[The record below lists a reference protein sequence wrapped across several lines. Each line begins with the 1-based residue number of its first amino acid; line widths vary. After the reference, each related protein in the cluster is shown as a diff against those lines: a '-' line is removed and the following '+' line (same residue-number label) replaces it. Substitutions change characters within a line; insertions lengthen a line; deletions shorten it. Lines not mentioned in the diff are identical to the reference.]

1 MIITHANFSKG
12 FRGGERQTLLLI
24 QELSNKGYT
33 QRVVTRVN
41 SELADKLEGIKNLTI
56 HRLAK
61 PYAIHISQVKDSS
74 VIHAHEAKAAQF
86 AYFAN
91 MFYKI
96 PYIITRR
103 VDNKIKNNIFNRS
116 MYANTSYVV
125 TVADDIQAMAL
136 EINKDLKIK
145 TIYSAFSTLEI
156 DENKVQKIQERFKG
170 KFLIGHIGE
179 LDNSQKGQYF
189 LIEAMRLLAKEFEDI
204 HLICLGKGKD
214 ADVFKE
220 QSKDLTNIT
229 FEGFVNNVGDY
240 IQCFDIFAFPSL
252 REGIASIL
260 FDIMQSNV
268 AIATTD
274 VNGIPE
280 YIKNEKN
287 GLLVKPK
294 DIEGLYKAIKKLYL
308 DEKLRERL
316 TKEAFI
322 TVQDYSVPI
331 MANKY
336 EEIYKEVK

>member
-125 TVADDIQAMAL
+125 TVADDWAVDELKVTWWAL
-136 EINKDLKIK
+136 L
-145 TIYSAFSTLEI
+145 
-156 DENKVQKIQERFKG
+156 
-170 KFLIGHIGE
+170 
-179 LDNSQKGQYF
+179 
-189 LIEAMRLLAKEFEDI
+189 
-204 HLICLGKGKD
+204 
-214 ADVFKE
+214 
-220 QSKDLTNIT
+220 
-229 FEGFVNNVGDY
+229 
-240 IQCFDIFAFPSL
+240 
-252 REGIASIL
+252 
-260 FDIMQSNV
+260 
-268 AIATTD
+268 
-274 VNGIPE
+274 
-280 YIKNEKN
+280 
-287 GLLVKPK
+287 
-294 DIEGLYKAIKKLYL
+294 
-308 DEKLRERL
+308 
-316 TKEAFI
+316 
-322 TVQDYSVPI
+322 
-331 MANKY
+331 
-336 EEIYKEVK
+336 